1 MTVKVISHFKRK
13 AMALGMNAS
22 LLIPFYFLMD
32 SRKKET
38 KAAICPFDI
47 LLVQVVRIGSIKVE
61 AQGQF
66 KYLTKY
72 TMMDLCLRT
81 CEYEVLY

>member
-1 MTVKVISHFKRK
+1 
-13 AMALGMNAS
+13 MALGINAS

-32 SRKKET
+32 PSKKET
-38 KAAICPFDI
+38 KAATCPFDI

-61 AQGQF
+61 AQGQS

-72 TMMDLCLRT
+72 TTMDLCLRT